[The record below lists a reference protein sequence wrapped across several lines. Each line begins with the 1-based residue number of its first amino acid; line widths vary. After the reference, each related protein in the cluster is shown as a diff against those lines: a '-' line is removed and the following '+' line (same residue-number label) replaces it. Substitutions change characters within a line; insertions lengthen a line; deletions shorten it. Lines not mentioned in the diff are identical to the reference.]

1 MMNSTTSPKRLDRRV
16 VRTRQLIADAFIDL
30 LQQQDLERIT
40 VNRITDRA
48 QINRVTFYLHYN
60 DIPDL
65 MEKLAD
71 QMVVDMTT
79 MLAAKKQQ
87 NDIINPNLLFPIL
100 DYIAQHAKFYKTVLA
115 TTRIPIFTERFMKM
129 LSDFTVAAIAQRGTN
144 SITQYSSIS
153 PDVVTWYM
161 TSAMFGTLIFWLQ
174 NDMPYSPA
182 ELARQMQF
190 LMTINRHE

>member
-1 MMNSTTSPKRLDRRV
+1 MNSTTSPKRLDRRV

-65 MEKLAD
+65 TEKLAD
-71 QMVVDMTT
+71 QMVTDMTT
-79 MLAAKKQQ
+79 MLASKKQQ
-87 NDIINPNLLFPIL
+87 HDIINPNLLFPIL

-174 NDMPYSPA
+174 NDMPYSPD